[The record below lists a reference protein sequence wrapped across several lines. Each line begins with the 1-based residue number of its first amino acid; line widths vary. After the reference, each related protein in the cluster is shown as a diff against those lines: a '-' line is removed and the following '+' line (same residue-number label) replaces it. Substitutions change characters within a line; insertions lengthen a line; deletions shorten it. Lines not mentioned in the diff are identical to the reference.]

1 VAERLQGWRIAL
13 LAADGAGQIELEAP
27 SEAVRQAGARTELL
41 SLRAG
46 QIESLNEDLDPV
58 GTYTVEQTVSHATVD
73 QYEAL
78 LLVPGMVKPDQ
89 LSSDDTVVAFV
100 GDFIISG
107 KPVAVVCHGAWTLL
121 EAGVARGR
129 TIPSYLT
136 MRALRKTGAAVLDG
150 GLISSQVLRAFY
162 STIVE
167 EFARLADQA
176 VSASAEETE
185 HPSDRLAVLPAR

>member
-1 VAERLQGWRIAL
+1 MAERLQGWRIAL
-13 LAADGAGQIELEAP
+13 LAADGAGQIELDAS
-27 SEAVRQAGARTELL
+27 SEAVRRAGARTELL

-46 QIESLNEDLDPV
+46 QIESLDEDLDPAS
-58 GTYTVEQTVSHATVD
+58 TYTVERTVSHATVD
-73 QYEAL
+73 QYDAL
-78 LLVPGMVKPDQ
+78 LLVPGVVNPHQ
-89 LSSDDTVVAFV
+89 LSSDDIVVAFV
-100 GDFIISG
+100 GDFIDSG

-129 TIPSYLT
+129 TIPSCLR

-167 EFARLADQA
+167 EFARLAAQA
-176 VSASAEETE
+176 VAASGEETE
-185 HPSDRLAVLPAR
+185 HPWDRLAVFPAR

>member
-1 VAERLQGWRIAL
+1 MAERLQGWRIAL
-13 LAADGAGQIELEAP
+13 LAADGVGQIELEAS
-27 SEAVRQAGARTELL
+27 SEALRQAGARTELL

-46 QIESLNEDLDPV
+46 QIESVDEDLDPV
-58 GTYTVEQTVSHATVD
+58 GMYTVEQTVSHATVD
-73 QYEAL
+73 HYDAL
-78 LLVPGMVKPDQ
+78 LLVPGMVKPDR
-89 LSSDDTVVAFV
+89 LSRDDIVVAFV

-136 MRALRKTGAAVLDG
+136 MRALRKTGATVLDG

-167 EFARLADQA
+167 EFARLAAQD

-185 HPSDRLAVLPAR
+185 HPWDRLAVLPAR